1 MLYRLR
7 DERRIYQMQ
16 MTKDIEMLEFEL
28 RLARQHKDRAI
39 REYIAADNH
48 VRALAV
54 EINNMR
60 HVNERLKSEE
70 NKPCDS
76 CRL

>member
-1 MLYRLR
+1 
-7 DERRIYQMQ
+7 MQ
-16 MTKDIEMLEFEL
+16 MTKDIEMLEFEF
-28 RLARQHKDRAI
+28 RLARQRKNRAI

-48 VRALAV
+48 ERALAL

-60 HVNERLKSEE
+60 HVNERLNSEE